1 MTGAQPVVPTSRRLH
16 VDRVVVLTMVGI
28 TLGIILVAR
37 LWYLQIAT
45 GEDARQRADTNRL
58 RVETSKP
65 LRGIVY
71 DRGGQVLARNVSS
84 FTASVRV
91 TDLPRDRVA
100 QDAVFARLGAII
112 GMSPQAVRSAAEPG
126 RADPFTPVRVKSP
139 LTRDQALILEEQHTS
154 LPGVVVRFTPVR
166 AYPESI
172 LLGQVMG
179 YVGPI
184 PPTLTES
191 RIADGYARDD
201 VIGLAGV
208 EASFEA
214 ELRGASGR
222 QQVEVDAMGRVTNVL
237 ETLAPVVPGANLVLT
252 IDLPL
257 QRVAATALARGM
269 ARTKS
274 PQGALV
280 AIDTSNGEVL
290 ALVGL
295 PGYDDNRFATGIS
308 QEDYSRLADDQ
319 WRPMFPHAI
328 GGQFPPG
335 STFKMVT
342 AAAALQEKVV
352 SPSANVNCTGSITR
366 NGLVFRDWTPQGHG
380 PVNARQALGV
390 SCDVYFYSVAGGN
403 PFVGL
408 QGLGMARLATYARA
422 FGFGEKL
429 GIRLPGEAP
438 GLVPSAEWKR
448 QAKNEPWYVGDE
460 YNAGIGQG
468 DVLATPLQL
477 ASMTAAIA
485 NGGTLYRPRIAR
497 ELRDS
502 AGTTLKAYPPEVIRA
517 VPVAPEYLAAIRA
530 GMHDTT
536 NSSLIVPGF
545 AGTAYGALRPYA
557 LDMAG
562 KTGTAEFEGPR
573 DAKGNLPTHA
583 LFVGYAPYQD
593 PRIAVAIFLFGG
605 GEGSEIAAP
614 IAGEVIRA
622 YLFGAGS
629 TASE

>member
-1 MTGAQPVVPTSRRLH
+1 VTGAQPVVRVGRRIN
-16 VDRVVVLTMVGI
+16 VDRVAVLAMVGI
-28 TLGIILVAR
+28 AMGLTLVAR

-58 RVETSKP
+58 RVETTKP
-65 LRGIVY
+65 LRGIIY

-91 TDLPRDRVA
+91 TDLPKDRAA

-112 GMSPQAVRSAAEPG
+112 ALAPEDVRAAVEPG
-126 RADPFTPVRVKSP
+126 RADPFTPVRVRAP
-139 LTRDQALILEEQHTS
+139 ITRDQALILEEQHTS
-154 LPGVVVRFTPVR
+154 LPGVLVRFTPVR
-166 AYPESI
+166 AYPEGL

-184 PPTLTES
+184 PPAQAQS
-191 RIADGYARDD
+191 RIAEGYARDD

-208 EASFEA
+208 EASYEA
-214 ELRGASGR
+214 ELRGVSGR
-222 QQVEVDAMGRVTNVL
+222 QQVQVDAMGRVTSVL
-237 ETLAPVVPGANLVLT
+237 ETLAPVVPGANLVLS
-252 IDLPL
+252 IDVSV
-257 QRVAATALARGM
+257 QRAGATALARAM
-269 ARTKS
+269 ARARS

-280 AIDTSNGEVL
+280 ALDPKGGEVL

-308 QEDYSRLADDQ
+308 QADYARLAEDP

-335 STFKMVT
+335 STFKMVVV
-342 AAAALQEKVV
+342 AAALQEKVV
-352 SPSANVNCTGSITR
+352 TPQANVNCTGSLTR
-366 NGLVFRDWTPQGHG
+366 NGLVFRDWTPHGHG

-403 PFVGL
+403 PLAGL

-438 GLVPSAEWKR
+438 GLVPTAEWKR
-448 QAKNEPWYVGDE
+448 QVRNEAWYVGDD

-477 ASMTAAIA
+477 ASMTAALA
-485 NGGTLYRPRIAR
+485 NGGTLYRPRVVR
-497 ELRDS
+497 ELRDT
-502 AGTTLKAYPPEVIRA
+502 AGRAVKTYPPEVIRT
-517 VPVAPEYLAAIRA
+517 VPVDAAHLAAIRA

-536 NSSLIVPGF
+536 NAPLIVPGF
-545 AGTAYGALRPYA
+545 AGTAYSSLRAYG

-593 PRIAVAIFLFGG
+593 PRIAVAVFLYGG
-605 GEGSEIAAP
+605 GEGSEAA
-614 IAGEVIRA
+614 ALVASEVIRS
-622 YLFGAGS
+622 YLIGPRS
-629 TASE
+629 ITVE